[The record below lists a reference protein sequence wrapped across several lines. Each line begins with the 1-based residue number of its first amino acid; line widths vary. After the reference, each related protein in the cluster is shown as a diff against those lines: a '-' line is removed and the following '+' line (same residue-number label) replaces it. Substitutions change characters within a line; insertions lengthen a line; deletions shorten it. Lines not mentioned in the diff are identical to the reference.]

1 MYPIIVSFPCVFSS
15 ADASSYEVVAALR
28 VGSRIA
34 ILLLLHALL
43 GEVFSDSTFLPVD
56 RSDIYKGG

>member
-1 MYPIIVSFPCVFSS
+1 MYPIIVSFPSVFSS

-43 GEVFSDSTFLPVD
+43 GEVLK
-56 RSDIYKGG
+56 RQHLLAGGSHRHL

>member
-1 MYPIIVSFPCVFSS
+1 MYPIIVSFPSVFSS
-15 ADASSYEVVAALR
+15 ADATSFEAVAAVR

-43 GEVFSDSTFLPVD
+43 GEVL
-56 RSDIYKGG
+56 

>member
-15 ADASSYEVVAALR
+15 ADASLFEVVAALR
-28 VGSRIA
+28 VGSGIA

-43 GEVFSDSTFLPVD
+43 GEVL
-56 RSDIYKGG
+56 

>member
-1 MYPIIVSFPCVFSS
+1 
-15 ADASSYEVVAALR
+15 VAALR

-43 GEVFSDSTFLPVD
+43 GEVL
-56 RSDIYKGG
+56 